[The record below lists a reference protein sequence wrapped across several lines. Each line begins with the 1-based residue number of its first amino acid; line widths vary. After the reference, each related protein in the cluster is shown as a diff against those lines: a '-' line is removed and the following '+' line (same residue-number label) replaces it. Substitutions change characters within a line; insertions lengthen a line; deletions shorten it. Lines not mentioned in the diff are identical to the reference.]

1 LTTGAGGSGDSLRP
15 WRTLSSVEVYRN
27 PWIRVREDEVE
38 TPAGHRTT
46 YGVVTTGRAVG
57 VLPFVDPDHV
67 VLVRQWRYVTG
78 VPTWEMPTG
87 GAHAD
92 EELVAAAQRELA
104 EEAGYRAGRLA
115 PLADFVSSKS
125 ILDESAHL
133 FVGWDLSALGEDDP
147 AMGTPDPTEELE
159 RHQLPF
165 DDVVDMVVGGAIV
178 DAMTIVAVLVVD
190 RMRRTRP
197 RHPWP

>member
-1 LTTGAGGSGDSLRP
+1 LTDAGKRPPPALRP
-15 WRTLSSVEVYRN
+15 WRTLSSTEVYRN

-38 TPAGHRTT
+38 TPTGHRTT

-92 EELVAAAQRELA
+92 EDLAGAAQRELA
-104 EEAGYRAGRLA
+104 EEAGYRAGQLE

-125 ILDESAHL
+125 ILDETAHL
-133 FVGWDLSALGEDDP
+133 FLGWDLVAVGHDDP
-147 AMGTPDPTEELE
+147 AVGTADPTEQLE
-159 RHQLPF
+159 RHVVPF
-165 DDVVDMVVGGAIV
+165 SDVVAMVVDGTIV
-178 DAMTIVAVLVVD
+178 DAMTVVGILTAD
-190 RMRRTRP
+190 RLRRTRP

>member
-1 LTTGAGGSGDSLRP
+1 LTSPAEGPGDTLRP
-15 WRTLSSVEVYRN
+15 WRTLNSVEVYRN
-27 PWIRVREDEVE
+27 PWISVREDEVE
-38 TPAGHRTT
+38 TPAGHRAT

-92 EELVAAAQRELA
+92 EDRAAAAQRELA
-104 EEAGYRAGRLA
+104 EEAGYRAGRLE
-115 PLADFVSSKS
+115 PLADFVCSKS
-125 ILDESAHL
+125 ILDETAHL
-133 FVGWDLSALGEDDP
+133 FLGWDLTALGADDP
-147 AMGTPDPTEELE
+147 AIGTPDPTERLE
-159 RHQLPF
+159 QHVLPF
-165 DDVVDMVVGGAIV
+165 ADVVDMVVGGSIV
-178 DAMTIVAVLVVD
+178 DAMTVVAVLMAD
-190 RMRRTRP
+190 RLRRTRP